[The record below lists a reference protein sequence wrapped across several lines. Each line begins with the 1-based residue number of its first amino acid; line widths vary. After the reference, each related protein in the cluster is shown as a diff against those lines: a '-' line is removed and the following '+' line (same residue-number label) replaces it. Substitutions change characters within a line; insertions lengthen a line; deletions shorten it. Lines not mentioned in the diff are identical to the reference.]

1 MSYVGWASL
10 ANPMAAFVISWTE
23 ANIRVTTKEK
33 ELLQSKD
40 QADEMSLGK
49 FLIAASCL
57 KWTSEAANW
66 DR

>member
-1 MSYVGWASL
+1 MNQPEKNSGCQKENKDAR
-10 ANPMAAFVISWTE
+10 I
-23 ANIRVTTKEK
+23 NIRVTTKEK

-57 KWTSEAANW
+57 KWTSEVANW